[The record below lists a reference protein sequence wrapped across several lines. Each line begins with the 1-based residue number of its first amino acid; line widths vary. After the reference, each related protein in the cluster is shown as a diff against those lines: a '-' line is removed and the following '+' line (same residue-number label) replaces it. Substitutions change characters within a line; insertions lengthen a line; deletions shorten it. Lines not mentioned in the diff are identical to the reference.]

1 MASWSVRSGRA
12 LLSCWSCLFGR
23 LSLSGYE
30 VMSRIGKK
38 PVPVAA
44 GVNVEISGN
53 RISSKGPAGEL
64 SFEFHPTM
72 QVAVDG
78 ANVVVT
84 RPDDKRSSRALH
96 GLTRSLIQNMINGV
110 VKPFEKKLEIIGVG
124 YNANLAGSKLTLQ
137 VGFAN
142 KIVLEVPAG
151 VKCEVPD
158 ATHVIVKSS
167 DRQACGQ
174 FAANIRAVRPPEPY
188 KGKGIRYQDEFVR
201 RKSGKAFGSK

>member
-1 MASWSVRSGRA
+1 
-12 LLSCWSCLFGR
+12 
-23 LSLSGYE
+23 
-30 VMSRIGKK
+30 MSRIGKK
-38 PVPVAA
+38 PVSIPS
-44 GVNVEISGN
+44 GVKVEISGA
-53 RISSKGPAGEL
+53 RISAKGPAGEL
-64 SFEFHPTM
+64 SFGFHPLM
-72 QVAVDG
+72 QVAVEG
-78 ANVVVT
+78 SEVIVT

-96 GLTRSLIQNMINGV
+96 GLTRSLIQNMVNGV

-124 YNANLAGSKLTLQ
+124 YNANLAGTKLTLQ

-142 KIVLEVPAG
+142 KIVLEVPPG

-158 ATHVIVKSS
+158 ATHVIVKSV

-174 FAANIRAVRPPEPY
+174 FAADIRAVRPPEPY